1 MGAGHSSRASW
12 PPPGHRR
19 KHILAL
25 LRINGHATG
34 PTADVE
40 VSKRRALMVKT
51 WEEGGLVSQASEV
64 ICEILERVFSFLT
77 VSDYDEVNR
86 AQLVVVSRVNR
97 HWNQVARRLLYR
109 QITLTNVRQLNL
121 LVRTVDQVPSVGSQ
135 IVSLSVPQQ
144 LRADPPRTHYAAGIR
159 LSPEQLERERLQAQ
173 RAATATLLNLLS
185 KVTSLDSLTI
195 HAKSVMLMVHSPE
208 GSIKPPPLHN
218 LVTVRKLN
226 LIGLH
231 DARWLF
237 LLKYTTQVTNFRGT
251 PAWHSPSDDPVLPFA
266 KWELNSLA
274 LTDGVRLSL
283 AHFQQ
288 LVSSSSASTP
298 SRLRSLEL
306 INVPSVFTSSQFQPL
321 LLSLS
326 QTLESLTIS
335 SSNSDELAQITKTLT
350 STLPLMTSLTHL
362 STNAYR
368 LRVLSPALSSLQISL
383 AQTPESF
390 YPIHHRSLTPTSP
403 MSSPREPSHPIGTIY
418 DTISGILDSISPST
432 ASSPS
437 KSRPSTSASSR
448 PQTAS
453 SPRTTLKK
461 LTIIDAP
468 MEDYL
473 HFHLVGSDDWGDTTE
488 TGRQNRLWMRAG
500 QLGVLTVVE
509 KAVQNDSS
517 GRSSM
522 GSSST

>member
-1 MGAGHSSRASW
+1 M
-12 PPPGHRR
+12 
-19 KHILAL
+19 
-25 LRINGHATG
+25 
-34 PTADVE
+34 
-40 VSKRRALMVKT
+40 
-51 WEEGGLVSQASEV
+51 
-64 ICEILERVFSFLT
+64 
-77 VSDYDEVNR
+77 
-86 AQLVVVSRVNR
+86 
-97 HWNQVARRLLYR
+97 
-109 QITLTNVRQLNL
+109 L
-121 LVRTVDQVPSVGSQ
+121 LV
-135 IVSLSVPQQ
+135 
-144 LRADPPRTHYAAGIR
+144 
-159 LSPEQLERERLQAQ
+159 
-173 RAATATLLNLLS
+173 
-185 KVTSLDSLTI
+185 
-195 HAKSVMLMVHSPE
+195 HSAE

-218 LVTVRKLN
+218 LATVRKLN

-237 LLKYTTQVTNFRGT
+237 LLKYATQVTEFRGT

-288 LVSSSSASTP
+288 LVSPASAAP
-298 SRLRSLEL
+298 SAPRRLRSLEL
-306 INVPSVFTSSQFQPL
+306 VNVPSIFTSPHFQPL

-326 QTLESLTIS
+326 HSLESLTIS
-335 SSNSDELAQITKTLT
+335 SSNSDELAQITQTLT
-350 STLPLMTSLTHL
+350 SALPSMPLLNHL

-368 LRVLSPALSSLQISL
+368 LRVLSPALHSLQISL
-383 AQTPESF
+383 AQTPSSF
-390 YPIHHRSLTPTSP
+390 YPTHHYRSSTP
-403 MSSPREPSHPIGTIY
+403 SSPLSSPKEPSHPIGTIY
-418 DTISGILDSISPST
+418 DTISGILDSISPPPP
-432 ASSPS
+432 SPS
-437 KSRPSTSASSR
+437 KSSSSSSAALSR

-473 HFHLVGSDDWGDTTE
+473 HFHLVGSDDWGDMTE
-488 TGRQNRLWMRAG
+488 AGRQNRLWMRAG
-500 QLGVLTVVE
+500 QMGVLTVVE

>member
-12 PPPGHRR
+12 PPPGNRR

-25 LRINGHATG
+25 LRINGHSTG

-40 VSKRRALMVKT
+40 
-51 WEEGGLVSQASEV
+51 VSQASEV
-64 ICEILERVFSFLT
+64 ICEILEHVFSFLT
-77 VSDYDEVNR
+77 VSDYDEVNN

-109 QITLTNVRQLNL
+109 QITLTSVRQLNL
-121 LVRTVDQVPSVGSQ
+121 LVRTVDQVPSVASQ
-135 IVSLSVPQQ
+135 IVRLSVPHQ
-144 LRADPPRTHYAAGIR
+144 LRADPARTHNAAGIR

-173 RAATATLLNLLS
+173 RTATTTLLNLLS

-195 HAKSVMLMVHSPE
+195 HAKSVMLLVHSPE

-226 LIGLH
+226 LMGLH

-237 LLKYTTQVTNFRGT
+237 LLKYATQVTDFSGT

-266 KWELNSLA
+266 KWDLKSLA

-283 AHFQQ
+283 THFQQ
-288 LVSSSSASTP
+288 LISPSSPSAP

-306 INVPSVFTSSQFQPL
+306 VNVPSLFTFKQLPQL
-321 LLSLS
+321 LLSRS

-335 SSNSDELAQITKTLT
+335 SSNSDELAEITKTLT
-350 STLPLMTSLTHL
+350 SVLPSMSTLTHL

-368 LRVLSPALSSLQISL
+368 LRVLSPGLRSLQFSL
-383 AQTPESF
+383 AQTPSSF
-390 YPIHHRSLTPTSP
+390 YSAYRNHRSSTPTSP
-403 MSSPREPSHPIGTIY
+403 LSSPREPTHPIGTIY
-418 DTISGILDSISPST
+418 DTISGILDFISPSSA

-437 KSRPSTSASSR
+437 KSRPSTSSSYSR

-453 SPRTTLKK
+453 VSPRPTLKK

-488 TGRQNRLWMRAG
+488 AGRQNRLWMRAG